1 VTTRVLHLSAYT
13 DNLRARAF
21 ADGLRRVGWR
31 VVDSRGRG
39 KRSTA
44 WEIAATIVPNC
55 WMALRTD
62 ADLAVGCKPHPNVT
76 WPLAICRRR
85 GIPTWLDVDDLDHA
99 YRPGW
104 AGRVV
109 ASLQRPHP
117 RRADVV
123 TYHHARLRTHL
134 VQRLGCDPERTL
146 AVDQGVDVARFE
158 RDRSP
163 LSALDGRP
171 RAVYAAHLN
180 LACDLDVVL
189 AAWRD
194 VVRRRP
200 RAVLTVVGGGARLG
214 EFRRTVAALGLAGS
228 VELVGHVRAAE
239 VPAYLSG
246 ADVAVTWSTDRAVNQ
261 HRCSLKLR
269 EYLAAGLPVVCND
282 VGELGDFAPVT
293 YQVASEADLAD
304 ELVGRLDGD
313 SDGREVAGRALA
325 AELDWQPIVSAAA
338 AAMAARFGLDPP
350 GEPGESGSRRPAAVE
365 PQPVR
370 LVRRSERAAAS

>member
-1 VTTRVLHLSAYT
+1 MTTRVLHLSAYT

-163 LSALDGRP
+163 LSALDG
-171 RAVYAAHLN
+171 
-180 LACDLDVVL
+180 
-189 AAWRD
+189 
-194 VVRRRP
+194 RP